1 MNITE
6 YGKNAIKTLSRS
18 GNLQMDSLHMVLG
31 MVTESA
37 EIADVY
43 KKNIGYGKPLDVTNI
58 KEELGDQLWYI
69 VNMCTINGWLIEEIM
84 DANIAKLKARYG
96 EKFSEGA
103 AIERDLEKEREV
115 LETTLNASK

>member
-6 YGKNAIKTLSRS
+6 YGKNAIKTLSQS
-18 GNLQMDSLHMVLG
+18 GNLQTDSLHMVLG

-43 KKNIGYGKPLDVTNI
+43 KKNIGYGKQLDVTNI
-58 KEELGDQLWYI
+58 KEELGDLMWYI

-96 EKFSEGA
+96 EKFSEEA
-103 AIERDLEKEREV
+103 AIERNLGKEREV
-115 LETTLNASK
+115 LELALNASK